1 MKRNL
6 LAASVLCTLTVC
18 GAAQAADIEVYGLI
32 DVALGYAHKDDG
44 EETTSDFQ
52 MKSGPS
58 QQSRVGIRGSEA
70 LGNGWKVGF
79 VLETA
84 LTSIR
89 APWAIRAVSSG
100 EKHR

>member
-52 MKSGPS
+52 MPLSNLLSSIIPSASKRAKNRRKS
-58 QQSRVGIRGSEA
+58 A
-70 LGNGWKVGF
+70 
-79 VLETA
+79 
-84 LTSIR
+84 
-89 APWAIRAVSSG
+89 
-100 EKHR
+100 

>member
-79 VLETA
+79 VLENGFDVDTGA
-84 LTSIR
+84 
-89 APWAIRAVSSG
+89 WAIRAVSSG